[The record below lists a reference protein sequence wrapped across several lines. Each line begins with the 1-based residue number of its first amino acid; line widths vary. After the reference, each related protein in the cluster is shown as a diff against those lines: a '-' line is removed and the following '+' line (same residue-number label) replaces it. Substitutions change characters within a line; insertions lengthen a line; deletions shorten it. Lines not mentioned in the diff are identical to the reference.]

1 MCHIISHLN
10 DLEGDKIRGGGWVSK
25 FMANCRRV
33 GGVNG
38 WRKDELCKIAIKK
51 KAKNLAKC

>member
-1 MCHIISHLN
+1 MVVVGYQSLC
-10 DLEGDKIRGGGWVSK
+10 G
-25 FMANCRRV
+25 RV